1 MQLPHAQ
8 SAKVVEKTTWWQL
21 DKGLSL
27 LNGHKSTIHKLYTAH
42 TESDLQS
49 ACVILASLTFWS
61 VVRLLI
67 RTVIICRGM
76 CWTRLARAMEG
87 SNEGSEMINTLCS
100 DMREHWIWFHILMH
114 IFFKVVSYIYLF
126 FTKVHLGF

>member
-1 MQLPHAQ
+1 MMAVGLRALKQTQKHNAQ
-8 SAKVVEKTTWWQL
+8 AL
-21 DKGLSL
+21 
-27 LNGHKSTIHKLYTAH
+27 HSTH

-61 VVRLLI
+61 VVRLLM

-87 SNEGSEMINTLCS
+87 SNEGSEMITN
-100 DMREHWIWFHILMH
+100 ILNSHEEALYMISYFDVYTTFR
-114 IFFKVVSYIYLF
+114 IF
-126 FTKVHLGF
+126 